1 MRTVSS
7 STTIS
12 IPPWRLG
19 IVLCP
24 SIAMPR
30 GEKGTETHRG
40 GDCQRGR
47 TADVVELL
55 AQENPRRRIPAGKDN
70 KAVQMAHRDNRGLHD
85 SICVKQIQLR
95 PEENTDFKAQQGAG
109 GSEVQGDDDN
119 KRTDEDKPREQ
130 RAADAAELQRQRATY
145 S

>member
-1 MRTVSS
+1 METTGESLESQEARKELKRIVEEIAREDERPMSS
-7 STTIS
+7 NFSLKKI
-12 IPPWRLG
+12 LG
-19 IVLCP
+19 GEFLQAKIIKQYKWLIV
-24 SIAMPR
+24 IIV
-30 GEKGTETHRG
+30 G
-40 GDCQRGR
+40 
-47 TADVVELL
+47 
-55 AQENPRRRIPAGKDN
+55 
-70 KAVQMAHRDNRGLHD
+70 
-85 SICVKQIQLR
+85 